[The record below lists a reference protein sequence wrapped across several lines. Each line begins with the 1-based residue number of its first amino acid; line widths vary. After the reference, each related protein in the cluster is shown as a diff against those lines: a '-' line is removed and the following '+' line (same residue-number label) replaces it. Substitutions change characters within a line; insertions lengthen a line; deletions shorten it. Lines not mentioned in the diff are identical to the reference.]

1 MTKFIKVSVIIPAHR
16 NHTNLT
22 IPVIH
27 VLYFPV
33 GPACICFYSS
43 RFAIYGINLYSTSI
57 LLQPNLAFP
66 FRRIR
71 DLWYT
76 STHVERCTV
85 SPV

>member
-1 MTKFIKVSVIIPAHR
+1 MTKFIKVSVVISAHCDY
-16 NHTNLT
+16 TNLF
-22 IPVIH
+22 IPVIR
-27 VLYFPV
+27 VLYFSV
-33 GPACICFYSS
+33 GLMCTCFRSS
-43 RFAIYGINLYSTSI
+43 RSAIYDISPCSTSI

>member
-1 MTKFIKVSVIIPAHR
+1 MTKFIKVSVVIPAQY
-16 NHTNLT
+16 NHTNLI

-27 VLYFPV
+27 VLYFSV
-33 GPACICFYSS
+33 GPMCICFHSS
-43 RFAIYGINLYSTSI
+43 RSAIYGISPCSMSI